1 MSIFLASMAAAM
13 MLMPNSATQA
23 KITEELVAL
32 EHVALDGWIHGNPDP
47 NFALFSEDITYFDS
61 GVGKLLD
68 GLPAVK
74 AYFDQYRGKP
84 LYDSYEIRNPK
95 VQGSPEIAVLTYRLV
110 IHNGMTETPFHCT
123 EVYRKQGKQWRLI
136 HSLFTKEK

>member
-1 MSIFLASMAAAM
+1 MSIFLTSMVAAM
-13 MLMPNSATQA
+13 ILTPNSTTQT

-32 EHVALDGWIHGNPDP
+32 EHVALDGWIQGNPDP
-47 NFALFSEDITYFDS
+47 NFALFSKDITYFDS

-68 GLPAVK
+68 GLPAIK

-84 LYDSYEIRNPK
+84 LYDSYEIKNPK
-95 VQGSPEIAVLTYRLV
+95 VQGSQEIAVLTYRLV
-110 IHNGMTETPFHCT
+110 IHNGTTETPFHCT

-136 HSLFTKEK
+136 HSLFTKEQ